1 MSTLQNQLYQPTS
14 RSPTNSILRGMLH
27 PMGTIK
33 EPKRRI
39 ILTKTPNF
47 DQKDF
52 AAEAILRQVARN
64 DYKSIIG
71 KVTLPS
77 VSSAT
82 KASSQRGK

>member
-1 MSTLQNQLYQPTS
+1 MSTLQNQQYQPTS
-14 RSPTNSILRGMLH
+14 RSPTNSVLRGMLLH

-39 ILTKTPNF
+39 VLTKTPNF
-47 DQKDF
+47 DQTDF
-52 AAEAILRQVARN
+52 KTEAILRQVARN
-64 DYKSIIG
+64 DYKCIIG

-82 KASSQRGK
+82 KASS